1 MGGDYY
7 NGLTVQGGACGT
19 GPITDYKPPT
29 IKQRLEAAE
38 KSTLDRAKSIQ
49 EAKAILEKY
58 PDIEKLLDILQK
70 NAF

>member
-1 MGGDYY
+1 MEFGG
-7 NGLTVQGGACGT
+7 NSLTYQGAACGS
-19 GPITDYKPPT
+19 PIDSYKPPT

-38 KSTLDRAKSIQ
+38 KATLDRAQMIQ
-49 EAKAILEKY
+49 EAKAILAKN